1 MHDPTTP
8 SRPRCEHPR
17 RFSAGNA
24 AMRLL
29 VLLCSIAMPVI
40 AWLSQTGLFGPD
52 QGTISDRYPTLLVA
66 AGYAFSVWGLIFLLD
81 LLYAVW
87 QTTGTRRTDPLLGR
101 IAPVAA
107 LGFFLTAIWMP
118 LFSAGLFWA
127 CVVVIFG
134 ALMSLAWCAVQLSRP
149 GNAKRYRLAWLAL
162 SIHAG
167 WLSLAAFLN
176 VAQTIVA
183 YELLS
188 TSRMLGWSLALWAIS
203 AVVLLVL
210 NLRMRGNIAYLAI
223 ALWGLFAVWF
233 KQTEWPL
240 TGAVTSAWVAL
251 GIGVVLTIQ
260 TVLLHLRRR

>member
-1 MHDPTTP
+1 MP
-8 SRPRCEHPR
+8 SRGRCQHAR
-17 RFSAGNA
+17 VFNVGIFV
-24 AMRLL
+24 MRLL
-29 VLLCSIAMPVI
+29 VLLFSIAMPLI
-40 AWLSQTGLFGPD
+40 AWLSQTGAFGPD

-81 LLYAVW
+81 LLYAGW
-87 QTTGTRRTDPLLGR
+87 QATGTRRNDPLLGR

-118 LFSAGLFWA
+118 LFSAGLFGV

-134 ALMSLAWCAVQLSRP
+134 ALAALAWCAVQLSRG
-149 GNAKRYRLAWLAL
+149 GNAASHRLAWLAL

-176 VAQTIVA
+176 LAQTIVA

-188 TSRMLGWSLALWAIS
+188 TSRMLGWSLVLWALS

-210 NLRMRGNIAYLAI
+210 NQRMRGNVAYLAI
-223 ALWGLFAVWF
+223 ALWGLFAVWM

-240 TGAVTSAWVAL
+240 PGAVTSAWVAL
-251 GIGVVLTIQ
+251 GIGGLLAAQTIA
-260 TVLLHLRRR
+260 LRMRRR

>member
-1 MHDPTTP
+1 
-8 SRPRCEHPR
+8 
-17 RFSAGNA
+17 
-24 AMRLL
+24 MRLL
-29 VLLCSIAMPVI
+29 VLLCAIAMPVV
-40 AWLSQTGLFGPD
+40 AWLSQTGAFGPD
-52 QGTISDRYPTLLVA
+52 QGTISNRYPTLLVA

-81 LLYAVW
+81 LLYALW
-87 QTTGTRRTDPLLGR
+87 QATGTRRSDPLLGR
-101 IAPVAA
+101 IAPAAA

-134 ALMSLAWCAVQLSRP
+134 ALMALAWCAVQLSRP
-149 GNAKRYRLAWLAL
+149 VNAKRYRLAWLAL
-162 SIHAG
+162 SVHAG

-183 YELLS
+183 YQLLS
-188 TSRMLGWSLALWAIS
+188 TSCMLGWSLALWAIS

-210 NLRMRGNIAYLAI
+210 NWRMRGNIAYLAI

-240 TGAVTSAWVAL
+240 AGAVTSAWVAL
-251 GIGVVLTIQ
+251 GIGALLAIQ
-260 TVLLHLRRR
+260 TVLLRLRHR